1 MRGDRLKQLRE
12 NVRLSQEELAD
23 QIGISEPQIWRYEKG
38 ESSPRAD
45 ILTKLSSYFG
55 VSADYILGISD
66 NPVISLSGELSPKET
81 AVISAWRHGDR
92 STAIKV
98 IANDET

>member
-12 NVRLSQEELAD
+12 NAELSQEELAD
-23 QIGISEPQIWRYEKG
+23 ELGISEPQIWRYEKG

-45 ILTKLSSYFG
+45 ILTRLATFFG

-66 NPVISLSGELSPKET
+66 NPVVSLSGELSQKET
-81 AVISAWRHGDR
+81 AVIFAWRHGDR
-92 STAIKV
+92 SKAIKV
-98 IANDET
+98 IANDE